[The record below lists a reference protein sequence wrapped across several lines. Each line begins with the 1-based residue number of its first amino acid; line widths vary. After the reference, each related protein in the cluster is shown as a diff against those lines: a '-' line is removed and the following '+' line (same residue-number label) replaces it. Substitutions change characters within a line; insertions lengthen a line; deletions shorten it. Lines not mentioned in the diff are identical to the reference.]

1 MRKFLWELIFAF
13 ASLEAALI
21 VLRIEG
27 ITPADG
33 AWWIVVAGFAAWNS
47 LLECFLDDFK
57 EWRKRP

>member
-47 LLECFLDDFK
+47 LLECFLDDFI